1 MYIYIIDVSK
11 YIIDVSKYIKTK
23 KLKENMVWKIK
34 KKRSTSVMEIQNMS
48 PHSLLFLLPREN

>member
-23 KLKENMVWKIK
+23 KLKENMV
-34 KKRSTSVMEIQNMS
+34 
-48 PHSLLFLLPREN
+48 